1 MKQQGW
7 LSKIVPQPKEANG
20 PMSGSKD
27 PGGFLWWWRSKPLPW
42 YDEISMPSIPTR
54 SALPTTRR
62 LLPPHTKKREGKG
75 AEGGGGFRGSGNGWR
90 QAVREMG
97 GGSSDA
103 GASSCLDEANHS
115 LTLAR
120 ARRKVCVHL
129 AVHHWQSRQAPT
141 GEQFFQGPK
150 APPLRG
156 ALQCSNGGCLQQPCR
171 PCRPCQP
178 LVNDIDR
185 GCGDALAYFCLLKL
199 APARSSL
206 NFTSHSASHSAPLFR
221 APSMTDHWH
230 WP

>member
-27 PGGFLWWWRSKPLPW
+27 PGGFCGGGGANPYHGMMRSQCLH
-42 YDEISMPSIPTR
+42 SNALGASHNA
-54 SALPTTRR
+54 SASSTN
-62 LLPPHTKKREGKG
+62 TKKGRER
-75 AEGGGGFRGSGNGWR
+75 EQRGGGFRGSGNGWR